1 MKSKVH
7 KEAITALTT
16 AVFIGKVTNK
26 FTEKDIAVSYGLTS
40 STMRRYL
47 DPEAREATRRAAQA
61 QTSRERYRRL
71 NEYGQCSC
79 CQADLSTHARCEM
92 CDILIHYDILK
103 LNKKHIWGKESIAEG
118 SVCQSCARKQQ
129 SSSVNKNNIVE

>member
-7 KEAITALTT
+7 KEAVPALLST
-16 AVFIGKVTNK
+16 VLIGKITRK
-26 FTEKDIAVSYGLTS
+26 FTEKDIAEAYGLTS

-47 DPEAREATRRAAQA
+47 DPQAREATRRAAQA

-79 CQADLSTHARCEM
+79 CQKDLSTHARCEM
-92 CDILIHYDILK
+92 CDILIHNDIITLS
-103 LNKKHIWGKESIAEG
+103 KKHAWGKESVAEG
-118 SVCQSCARKQQ
+118 NMCQSCARKQQ
-129 SSSVNKNNIVE
+129 NHAK